1 MIPESARAEF
11 LVDHERVP
19 GKNGLESVL
28 AGGAEGI
35 SNDGGRVKSV
45 FFCFLLYSRTPMY
58 MSSYAL
64 LLGEWFAW
72 RP

>member
-28 AGGAEGI
+28 AGGAEGH
-35 SNDGGRVKSV
+35 
-45 FFCFLLYSRTPMY
+45 L
-58 MSSYAL
+58 
-64 LLGEWFAW
+64 
-72 RP
+72 